1 MSERP
6 AQSQPYPGESGEM
19 TPEPRDEMRD
29 YTGRGLLEGKRAL
42 VTGGDS
48 GIGRAV
54 AIGLAKE
61 GADVA
66 ITYLKEDTDARRT
79 KELVEKEGRRCLTL
93 HGDMAEERHTREAVR
108 RVAEEFGR
116 IDVLILHHGTQKPVE
131 DVREITTEQLERT
144 FRVNVLSLFWTV
156 QEALDHMP
164 DGGSIVVTGSI
175 NGLRGNKSLIDYSA
189 SKAAAMNFAPV
200 HGAGAARPGHPRQLR
215 GAGPGMDAAHP
226 GDVRR
231 GAGGE
236 LRRAVADGP
245 GGRARRDRPVV
256 RLLRQQPALLLLHR
270 AEPRARRRRG
280 PPGLTE

>member
-19 TPEPRDEMRD
+19 TPQPRDEMRD
-29 YTGRGLLEGKRAL
+29 YAGRGLLEGKRAL

-66 ITYLKEDTDARRT
+66 ITYLEEDADARRT

-93 HGDMAEERHTREAVR
+93 RGDMAEEEHTREAVR
-108 RVAEEFGR
+108 RVAGDFGR
-116 IDVLILHHGTQKPVE
+116 IDVLVLHHGTQKPAE

-164 DGGSIVVTGSI
+164 DGASIVVTGSI

-189 SKAAAMNFAPV
+189 SKAAAMNFAQSMGQVLLDRGIRVNSVAPGPV
-200 HGAGAARPGHPRQLR
+200 WTPLIPATFDEEKVEGFGKQSPMGRAAEPDEIAPSYIFFASNRLSSFYTGQNLVP
-215 GAGPGMDAAHP
+215 
-226 GDVRR
+226 
-231 GAGGE
+231 AGGE
-236 LRRAVADGP
+236 VHP
-245 GGRARRDRPVV
+245 G
-256 RLLRQQPALLLLHR
+256 
-270 AEPRARRRRG
+270 
-280 PPGLTE
+280 